1 MTLIIPLGLAF
12 LMLCV
17 GLETRIADFRALA
30 HAPLGVAAGLL
41 SQIVGLPLIA
51 IGVAHLL
58 GLPAA
63 HAIGV
68 VLVAAA
74 PGGVTANFVTLMAA
88 GDVALCV
95 TVTVLGSLAAPLTV
109 PIVVGLAF
117 NLFAGDTVALSL
129 PLGPTIGA
137 VFVTTVVPLIIGIA
151 AAERRAEAVARARP
165 ILRRAS
171 FVVFLVIVVTAIA
184 SQWSALVA
192 SWKVVGLADILLN
205 LTAMAVAAALG
216 RAVGVKAPGLVALS
230 ISGGL
235 RNIALALT
243 VAIGILGRPDIAVA
257 ATVYVFVM
265 NASALALVAMRR
277 RSRVV
282 RDQGP
287 SS

>member
-1 MTLIIPLGLAF
+1 LSLIIPLGLAF

-30 HAPLGVAAGLL
+30 HAPLGVAAGLV

-63 HAIGV
+63 HAVGV

-109 PIVVGLAF
+109 PIVVGFAF
-117 NLFAGDTVALSL
+117 HLFAGDTVALSL

-151 AAERRAEAVARARP
+151 VAERRAEAVARARP

-171 FVVFLVIVVTAIA
+171 FAVFLVIVVTAIA

-265 NASALALVAMRR
+265 NASALALVAARR
-277 RSRVV
+277 RGRLV
-282 RDQGP
+282 RDQGT
-287 SS
+287 SA

>member
-30 HAPLGVAAGLL
+30 QAPLGVAAGLV

-63 HAIGV
+63 HAVGV

-117 NLFAGDTVALSL
+117 HLFAGDAVALSL

-137 VFVTTVVPLIIGIA
+137 VFVTTVAPLVVGIV
-151 AAERRAEAVARARP
+151 AAERRAEVVARARP

-192 SWKVVGLADILLN
+192 SWTVVGLADILLN
-205 LTAMAVAAALG
+205 LTAMAAAATLG

-243 VAIGILGRPDIAVA
+243 VAIGLLGRPDIAVA

-265 NASALALVAMRR
+265 NASALAMVALRR
-277 RSRVV
+277 RGQLV
-282 RDQGP
+282 RDQGT
-287 SS
+287 SA

>member
-1 MTLIIPLGLAF
+1 LTLIIPLGLAF

-30 HAPLGVAAGLL
+30 QAPLGVAAGLV

-63 HAIGV
+63 HAVGV

-109 PIVVGLAF
+109 PIVVGFAF
-117 NLFAGDTVALSL
+117 HLFAGDTVALSL

-137 VFVTTVVPLIIGIA
+137 VFVTTVVPLVIGIA

-216 RAVGVKAPGLVALS
+216 RAVGVKASGLVALS

-265 NASALALVAMRR
+265 NASALAMVAVRR
-277 RSRVV
+277 RGQLV